1 MYGIRSVVRLAV
13 LGTCLCPALSAL
25 ASEPAAG
32 DRPKRTPDSVYV
44 PTPDDIVVK
53 MLEVAGVTKEDVIY
67 DPGCGDGRI
76 VITAAKKYGC
86 RGVGIE
92 LSPKLVRDARAS
104 AVRNHVERLVRILE
118 EDIYTVDMSEA
129 TVVTLYLLPGMNVK
143 LIPQLQKLKPGAD
156 RRARLWLPRPR
167 RGTSEEDYHQLQRGC
182 GRALHLPLDRTAEGE
197 NAGGLIAASVRQT
210 VKMLR
215 SSASHFV

>member
-1 MYGIRSVVRLAV
+1 MYRIRSVVRLAV
-13 LGTCLCPALSAL
+13 LGTCLFQALSVL

-44 PTPDDIVVK
+44 PTPDDIVAK

-143 LIPQLQKLKPGAD
+143 LIPQLQKLKPGARIVAHDYGFQD
-156 RRARLWLPRPR
+156 RVEEPAKKITVNSKEDAVEHYIYLWTAPLKVRA
-167 RGTSEEDYHQLQRGC
+167 
-182 GRALHLPLDRTAEGE
+182 
-197 NAGGLIAASVRQT
+197 
-210 VKMLR
+210 
-215 SSASHFV
+215 SAD

>member
-1 MYGIRSVVRLAV
+1 MYEIRSVVRLAV
-13 LGTCLCPALSAL
+13 LGTCLFQALCGV
-25 ASEPAAG
+25 ASEPSDG
-32 DRPKRTPDSVYV
+32 DRPKRTPDSVFV
-44 PTPDDIVVK
+44 PTPDDIVAK
-53 MLEVAGVTKEDVIY
+53 MLEVAGVTKDDVLY

-143 LIPQLQKLKPGAD
+143 LIPQLQQLKPGARIVAHDYGFQD
-156 RRARLWLPRPR
+156 RLEDPEKTITIKSKEDAVEHYIYLW
-167 RGTSEEDYHQLQRGC
+167 T
-182 GRALHLPLDRTAEGE
+182 APLK
-197 NAGGLIAASVRQT
+197 
-210 VKMLR
+210 VKTL
-215 SSASHFV
+215 AD

>member
-13 LGTCLCPALSAL
+13 LGTCLFPALSAL

-32 DRPKRTPDSVYV
+32 DRPKRTPDSVFV
-44 PTPDDIVVK
+44 PTPDDIVAK

-143 LIPQLQKLKPGAD
+143 LIPQLQKLKPGARIVAHDYGFQD
-156 RRARLWLPRPR
+156 RVEEPGR
-167 RGTSEEDYHQLQRGC
+167 RSPSTPER
-182 GRALHLPLDRTAEGE
+182 
-197 NAGGLIAASVRQT
+197 
-210 VKMLR
+210 MR
-215 SSASHFV
+215 SSITSTSGSHR

>member
-1 MYGIRSVVRLAV
+1 MDGIRSVVQLAV

-25 ASEPAAG
+25 ASGPAAG

-44 PTPDDIVVK
+44 PTPDDIVAK
-53 MLEVAGVTKEDVIY
+53 MLEVAGVTKDDVIY

-76 VITAAKKYGC
+76 LITAAKKYGC

-104 AVRNHVERLVRILE
+104 AVRNRVERQVRILE

-143 LIPQLQKLKPGAD
+143 LIPQLQKLKPGARIVAHDYGFQD
-156 RRARLWLPRPR
+156 RVEDPEKTITITSKEDAVEHYIYLW
-167 RGTSEEDYHQLQRGC
+167 T
-182 GRALHLPLDRTAEGE
+182 APLK
-197 NAGGLIAASVRQT
+197 
-210 VKMLR
+210 VKTP
-215 SSASHFV
+215 VD